1 MSILE
6 IELKVE
12 TRQRLNRVAAKRGVP
27 ASELVQAAVEKLLEA
42 EEVAEK
48 PKHSIMELHGLG
60 AEIWKDEKGELIDA
74 QAYVNTLR
82 SDWDHRP

>member
-1 MSILE
+1 MK
-6 IELKVE
+6 IELKPE

-27 ASELVQAAVEKLLEA
+27 TSELVQTAVEKLLDA
-42 EEVAEK
+42 DEVAEK

-60 AEIWKDEKGELIDA
+60 AEIWKDEKVELIDA

>member
-6 IELKVE
+6 IELKLE
-12 TRQRLNRVAAKRGVP
+12 TRQRLNRVAARCGAP
-27 ASELVQAAVEKLLEA
+27 TSELVQAAVEKLLEA

-48 PKHSIMELHGLG
+48 PKHSIMELHCLG